1 MTTTR
6 TKIENTVEAAL
17 SKAVVITDQDQ
28 GLESEDMATN
38 PIKDILLPSIGCT
51 GKLLLVSLNAKILT
65 FTAEN
70 VLGLPKQKK
79 H

>member
-1 MTTTR
+1 MTSIRSKLENNVPGTL
-6 TKIENTVEAAL
+6 TKLVD
-17 SKAVVITDQDQ
+17 ITGQDV
-28 GLESEDMATN
+28 GLELEYTTTN